1 MSKEATDFK
10 KTVHLRISFLELGA
24 VVYILL
30 EYFSLK
36 QLLYYI
42 THLELNMSFQVSKKQ
57 AVSIV

>member
-1 MSKEATDFK
+1 MIKEATDFK
-10 KTVHLRISFLELGA
+10 KTVHLRISFLELGTVA
-24 VVYILL
+24 YILL

-42 THLELNMSFQVSKKQ
+42 THLELNMSSQVSKNQ